1 MGAMIDDYGECMPHL
16 ELVWISSPLSGWWH
30 IAAAWLYA
38 AHSDLSQLQNEEAKT
53 SLALFFLRLKEIQSK
68 LSPNE

>member
-1 MGAMIDDYGECMPHL
+1 MTMASVCRTLSWSGSP
-16 ELVWISSPLSGWWH
+16 PLSGWWH

-38 AHSDLSQLQNEEAKT
+38 AHSELSQLQNEEAKT
-53 SLALFFLRLKEIQSK
+53 SLAFFLRLKEIQSK